1 MRRHWE
7 EGADLDLDAPAIIT
21 ERDLRSL
28 RRRAGFGV
36 LAVLL
41 SIISI
46 GGLAWT
52 LYAGPEGLEQV
63 QGVKERIMGQGS
75 NAESAAVQAPP
86 AQAQSQPTDSTQ
98 MQPLAADSSRTTT
111 PPPGA
116 YPSNNTE
123 SRRVSTQGPTQQ
135 GN

>member
-1 MRRHWE
+1 MRRNWE
-7 EGADLDLDAPAIIT
+7 ERDELDLDAPASIT

-36 LAVLL
+36 FAVLL

-46 GGLAWT
+46 AGLAWT

-63 QGVKERIMGQGS
+63 QGVKDRLLNKTGT
-75 NAESAAVQAPP
+75 ESEGTASVTPPPQTGPP
-86 AQAQSQPTDSTQ
+86 ATDSLTP
-98 MQPLAADSSRTTT
+98 QPLAADSAAAT
-111 PPPGA
+111 PPAAGPNAG
-116 YPSNNTE
+116 PE
-123 SRRVSTQGPTQQ
+123 SRRVSTQGSAA

>member
-1 MRRHWE
+1 MRRQWE
-7 EGADLDLDAPAIIT
+7 ERDELDLDAPATIT

-36 LAVLL
+36 FAVLL

-46 GGLAWT
+46 SGLAWT

-63 QGVKERIMGQGS
+63 QGVKERLLNRGTEPEGT
-75 NAESAAVQAPP
+75 AAVTPPPQAATP
-86 AQAQSQPTDSTQ
+86 APDSLVAPR
-98 MQPLAADSSRTTT
+98 PLAADSAAAT
-111 PPPGA
+111 PPGA
-116 YPSNNTE
+116 APSSGPE
-123 SRRVSTQGPTQQ
+123 SRRVSTQGSAA

>member
-1 MRRHWE
+1 MRSHWE
-7 EGADLDLDAPAIIT
+7 DRDELDLDAPATIT

-36 LAVLL
+36 FAVLL

-46 GGLAWT
+46 AGLAWT

-63 QGVKERIMGQGS
+63 QGVKDRLLGQETEVGS
-75 NAESAAVQAPP
+75 ASVETPVPAQSPAADSLTQPIAADSATGPMPAPP
-86 AQAQSQPTDSTQ
+86 AANNG
-98 MQPLAADSSRTTT
+98 AD
-111 PPPGA
+111 
-116 YPSNNTE
+116 
-123 SRRVSTQGPTQQ
+123 SRRVSSQGSAA